1 MVSLSIV
8 KQFYPDVKVRI
19 LGNNPIPR
27 NFLERLKQGTYERY
41 ITDLIL
47 NNQLEENIEWLGRLD
62 EESMVREYLRANVLF
77 VHQA

>member
-1 MVSLSIV
+1 M
-8 KQFYPDVKVRI
+8 KVRI

-62 EESMVREYLRANVLF
+62 EESMVRNIYVQMFLF